1 MLDLLIRNARIV
13 DGTGAPSFMGD
24 LGVQDGLIRSVG
36 APDGR
41 TAERVIDAEGLA
53 LAPGFVDPHTHYD
66 AQIAWDPLLT
76 CSPWHGVT
84 TVVMGNCGVGVA
96 PVKAGTREILMQD
109 LVNVEAIPYDVM
121 KAGID
126 WQWESYGEYLDAID
140 RRGLG
145 INVAGLVAFT
155 PLRHYVMGEASFER
169 AATEGEIDTMRR
181 LLREAVE
188 AGAFGFTTTTSRNHV
203 GYQGRPL
210 ACRNASRDELT
221 GVVRGLHDAGRG
233 TIEII
238 LNSGGMHA
246 VSDEDLE
253 LLRQI
258 TRASGRP
265 VTWLALFAHP
275 GQPDF
280 HDQTFAR
287 LGDLVKQAI
296 PQVTPRPIMSQGD
309 LKNPT
314 MFGSFVSWQK
324 VFNRPPAEQ
333 MVLYR
338 DPAFREAFRQEL
350 ESRKRGH
357 MWGQMRVLEVGKP
370 ELAEHVGRTLEEI
383 AAGQGKR
390 PVDAYF
396 DLGLA
401 DDLNTRFQSSTF
413 NFDPAGIERLVT
425 DDRCLIGLS
434 DGGAHVDFICDVG
447 YATALRPLGAPAPGA
462 EPREGGAQAHA
473 GPGHHLR
480 HPGPGRPGRGQGGRP
495 GPLRSRHRDGED
507 AAVRLRS
514 AVQRPPAGLGVGGHQ
529 GHVGGGRPALR
540 RRQAH
545 RGHARAHPTQR
556 GIGHRFL
563 NAGITWAE
571 KRSSCSRMTACGVP
585 TG

>member
-1 MLDLLIRNARIV
+1 MLDLLIKNARIV
-13 DGTGAPSFMGD
+13 DGTGGPSFMGD
-24 LGVQDGLIRSVG
+24 LGVQDGLIRSISRSNG
-36 APDGR
+36 L
-41 TAERVIDAEGLA
+41 TAERVLDAGALV

-66 AQIAWDPLLT
+66 AQIAWDPMVT

-96 PVKAGTREILMQD
+96 PVRPSTREILMQD

-126 WQWESYGEYLDAID
+126 WQWESYGQYLDAVD

-169 AATEGEIDTMRR
+169 AATEDEIATMRR
-181 LLREAVE
+181 LLREALE
-188 AGAFGFTTTTSRNHV
+188 AGAFGFSTTTSRNHV

-210 ACRNASRDELT
+210 ACRNASRDELI

-233 TIEII
+233 AIEMI

-246 VSDEDLE
+246 VSDEDIE
-253 LLRQI
+253 LLRQVC
-258 TRASGRP
+258 RASGRP

-287 LGDLVKQAI
+287 LGDLVRQAI

-309 LKNPT
+309 LRNPT

-324 VFNRPPAEQ
+324 AFNRPAAEQ
-333 MVLYR
+333 VALYR
-338 DPAFREAFRQEL
+338 DPEFREAFRQEL
-350 ESRKRGH
+350 DSRKRSH

-370 ELAEHVGRTLEEI
+370 ELAGHVGRTLEEI
-383 AAGQGKR
+383 AASQGKR

-396 DLGLA
+396 DLGIA
-401 DDLNTRFQSSTF
+401 DDLDTRFQSSTF
-413 NFDPAGIERLVT
+413 NFDPAGIERLIS

-447 YATALRPLGAPAPGA
+447 YATALLDLWVRQRKVLSLEKAVHKLTQVPATVFGI
-462 EPREGGAQAHA
+462 
-473 GPGHHLR
+473 
-480 HPGPGRPGRGQGGRP
+480 PGRGVLAEGKVADLVLFDPDTVTAKTPRYAYDLPCNGRRLVAEAEGIKATFVAGTQLYDQGAHTGAMPGRI
-495 GPLRSRHRDGED
+495 LRSYE
-507 AAVRLRS
+507 
-514 AVQRPPAGLGVGGHQ
+514 
-529 GHVGGGRPALR
+529 
-540 RRQAH
+540 
-545 RGHARAHPTQR
+545 
-556 GIGHRFL
+556 
-563 NAGITWAE
+563 
-571 KRSSCSRMTACGVP
+571 
-585 TG
+585 

>member
-447 YATALRPLGAPAPGA
+447 YATALLD
-462 EPREGGAQAHA
+462 
-473 GPGHHLR
+473 LW
-480 HPGPGRPGRGQGGRP
+480 
-495 GPLRSRHRDGED
+495 
-507 AAVRLRS
+507 V
-514 AVQRPPAGLGVGGHQ
+514 
-529 GHVGGGRPALR
+529 R
-540 RRQAH
+540 RRQALSLEKAVH
-545 RGHARAHPTQR
+545 KLTQVPATIFGIPDRGVLAEGKVADLVLFDPATVTAKTPRYAYDLPCNGR
-556 GIGHRFL
+556 RLVSESEGIKATL
-563 NAGITWAE
+563 VAGAQLYDDGKHTGAMPGRIL
-571 KRSSCSRMTACGVP
+571 RSGASVTAS
-585 TG
+585 

>member
-1 MLDLLIRNARIV
+1 MLDLLIRNARIC
-13 DGTGAPSFMGD
+13 DGTGGPSFMGD

-36 APDGR
+36 KGNGH
-41 TAERVIDAEGLA
+41 TAARVLDAEGLV

-66 AQIAWDPLLT
+66 AQIAWDPLVT

-96 PVKAGTREILMQD
+96 PVRPDTREILMQD

-126 WQWESYGEYLDAID
+126 WQWESYGQYLDAID

-169 AATEGEIDTMRR
+169 AATEDEIATMRR
-181 LLREAVE
+181 LLREAME

-210 ACRNASRDELT
+210 ACRNASREELI
-221 GVVRGLHDAGRG
+221 GVVGGLHDVGRG
-233 TIEII
+233 AIEMI

-246 VSDEDLE
+246 VSDEDIE
-253 LLRQI
+253 LLRQV

-309 LKNPT
+309 LRNPT
-314 MFGSFVSWQK
+314 MFGSFLSWQQA
-324 VFNRPPAEQ
+324 FNRPAAEQ
-333 MVLYR
+333 VALYR

-350 ESRKRGH
+350 DSRKRSH
-357 MWGQMRVLEVGKP
+357 MWGQMRVLEVGRP
-370 ELAEHVGRTLEEI
+370 ELAHHVGRTLEEI
-383 AAGQGKR
+383 AASQGRR

-396 DLGLA
+396 DLGIA

-413 NFDPAGIERLVT
+413 NFDPAGIERLIA

-447 YATALRPLGAPAPGA
+447 YATALLDLWVRQRKVLSLEKAVHKLTQVPATVFGIPNRGVLAEGKVADLVLFDPDTVTAKRPRYVHDLPCNGRRLIAESEGIAATFVAGVQLYADGQHTGAM
-462 EPREGGAQAHA
+462 
-473 GPGHHLR
+473 
-480 HPGPGRPGRGQGGRP
+480 PGRI
-495 GPLRSRHRDGED
+495 LRSDE
-507 AAVRLRS
+507 V
-514 AVQRPPAGLGVGGHQ
+514 
-529 GHVGGGRPALR
+529 
-540 RRQAH
+540 
-545 RGHARAHPTQR
+545 
-556 GIGHRFL
+556 
-563 NAGITWAE
+563 
-571 KRSSCSRMTACGVP
+571 TA
-585 TG
+585 

>member
-1 MLDLLIRNARIV
+1 MLDLLIKNARVV
-13 DGTGAPSFMGD
+13 DGTGGPSFMGD

-36 APDGR
+36 KANGHTATRVVDADGL
-41 TAERVIDAEGLA
+41 V

-66 AQIAWDPLLT
+66 AQIAWDPMVT

-84 TVVMGNCGVGVA
+84 TVIMGNCGVGVA
-96 PVKAGTREILMQD
+96 PVKPATREILMQD

-126 WQWESYGEYLDAID
+126 WQWESYGQYLDAID

-169 AATEGEIDTMRR
+169 AATEAEIATMRR
-181 LLREAVE
+181 LLREAME

-221 GVVRGLHDAGRG
+221 GVVRGLHDVGRG
-233 TIEII
+233 AIEII
-238 LNSGGMHA
+238 LNSGGMYA
-246 VSDEDLE
+246 VSDEDVQ
-253 LLRQI
+253 LLREI
-258 TRASGRP
+258 TPASGRP

-280 HDQTFAR
+280 HDQTFAK

-314 MFGSFVSWQK
+314 MFGSFISWQK
-324 VFNRPPAEQ
+324 AFNRPAAEQ
-333 MVLYR
+333 IALYQ
-338 DPAFREAFRQEL
+338 DPEFREAFRQEL
-350 ESRKRGH
+350 ESRKRSH

-370 ELAEHVGRTLEEI
+370 ELAGDVGRTLEEI
-383 AAGQGKR
+383 AASQGKR

-396 DLGLA
+396 DLGIA
-401 DDLNTRFQSSTF
+401 DNLDTRFQSSTF
-413 NFDPAGIERLVT
+413 NFDPAGIERLIT

-447 YATALRPLGAPAPGA
+447 YATALLDLWVRKRKVLSLEKAVHKLTQVPATVFGIPNRGVLAEGKVADLVLFNPDTVTAKTPKYAYDLPCNGRRLVSESEGIKATFVSGIQLYEDGNHTGAM
-462 EPREGGAQAHA
+462 
-473 GPGHHLR
+473 
-480 HPGPGRPGRGQGGRP
+480 PGRI
-495 GPLRSRHRDGED
+495 LRSYE
-507 AAVRLRS
+507 
-514 AVQRPPAGLGVGGHQ
+514 
-529 GHVGGGRPALR
+529 
-540 RRQAH
+540 
-545 RGHARAHPTQR
+545 
-556 GIGHRFL
+556 
-563 NAGITWAE
+563 
-571 KRSSCSRMTACGVP
+571 
-585 TG
+585 